1 MVVTELQ
8 PWHTN
13 AEKRGIIG
21 VPNNAIIS
29 EKQIAVYCYKIAK
42 CVQAGFV
49 FGRPP
54 GDSYPPW

>member
-21 VPNNAIIS
+21 APNNAIIS
-29 EKQIAVYCYKIAK
+29 EK
-42 CVQAGFV
+42 
-49 FGRPP
+49 
-54 GDSYPPW
+54 